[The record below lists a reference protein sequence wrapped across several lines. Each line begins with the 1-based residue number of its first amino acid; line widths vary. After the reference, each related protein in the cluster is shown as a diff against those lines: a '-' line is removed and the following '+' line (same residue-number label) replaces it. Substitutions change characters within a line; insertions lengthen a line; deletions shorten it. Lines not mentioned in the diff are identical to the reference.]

1 MPLSP
6 APFYEDMA
14 GGPPGGAAH
23 WVTTSDDV
31 RVRVGH
37 WPAIGAAKGTV
48 LMFPGRTEYIE
59 KYGQTAEELA
69 ARGFAMLAIDWRGQ
83 GLADRLL
90 DDKRIGH
97 VAQFRDYQKDIAAAL
112 RAARELD
119 LPRPWH
125 LLAHSMGGCIG
136 LRAVMEGL
144 PVQSCAFTGPMWGI
158 YMSPAVKPFG
168 WSAAFAGTAFGQGNR
183 LMLSTRPD
191 NYVTYQPFDD
201 NTLTTDPAM
210 YKMMQDQLSQYPA
223 LGLGGPSLRWMRE
236 ALSETTHL
244 ANRPSPDL
252 PCVTFLGTNER
263 IVDRDAVRA
272 RMAKWPRGLLDEVD
286 TAEHEVLMETVAIR
300 QRVFDRMERL
310 FQGGDNRAA
319 PEETAKA

>member
-6 APFYEDMA
+6 APFYGDMA

-23 WVTTSDDV
+23 WVTTSDDI
-31 RVRVGH
+31 RIRVGH
-37 WPAIGAAKGTV
+37 WPASCTARGTV

-59 KYGQTAEELA
+59 KYGQTARDLA
-69 ARGFAMLAIDWRGQ
+69 ERGFDMLAIDWRGQ

-97 VAQFRDYQKDIAAAL
+97 VQQFRDYQKDIAAAL

-158 YMSPAVKPFG
+158 YMAPAVKPFG
-168 WSAAFAGTAFGQGNR
+168 WTAAYAGTTLGQGHR
-183 LMLSTRPD
+183 LMLSTRID
-191 NYVTYQPFDD
+191 SYVTYQPYDD
-201 NTLTTDPAM
+201 NMLTTDPDM
-210 YKMMQDQLSQYPA
+210 YKMMQDQLVLQPGLA
-223 LGLGGPSLRWMRE
+223 LGGPSLRWMRE

-244 ANRPSPDL
+244 AQRPSPDL

-263 IVDRDAVRA
+263 IVDRTAIRA
-272 RMAKWPRGLLDEVD
+272 RMAKWPRGLLDEVE
-286 TAEHEVLMETVAIR
+286 TAEHEVLMETPEIR
-300 QRVFDRMERL
+300 TKAMARIIAFFDA
-310 FQGGDNRAA
+310 QH
-319 PEETAKA
+319 ETG